1 MRIVHR
7 DLKPSNIL
15 LKSGQIT
22 IIDFG
27 LSRYVD
33 QLNVSSRIDLSSST
47 NSAISRT
54 ANAQDDYKLAGFNID
69 TEDDIINKIPLD
81 MNASGGSIDIN
92 SSITLKPLDHI
103 ERNQIYSP
111 SKTYRPLTKHVV
123 TRWYRAPELCLRQV
137 YKYIYI

>member
-33 QLNVSSRIDLSSST
+33 QLNVSSRIDLSLSS
-47 NSAISRT
+47 NSTISRT
-54 ANAQDDYKLAGFNID
+54 PNVQDDYKLAGFNID
-69 TEDDIINKIPLD
+69 TEDDIINKID
-81 MNASGGSIDIN
+81 MNSSGNSIDIN
-92 SSITLKPLDHI
+92 SSITLKPLSHL
-103 ERNQIYSP
+103 ERNEMYSP
-111 SKTYRPLTKHVV
+111 NKQCRPLTKHVV

-137 YKYIYI
+137 